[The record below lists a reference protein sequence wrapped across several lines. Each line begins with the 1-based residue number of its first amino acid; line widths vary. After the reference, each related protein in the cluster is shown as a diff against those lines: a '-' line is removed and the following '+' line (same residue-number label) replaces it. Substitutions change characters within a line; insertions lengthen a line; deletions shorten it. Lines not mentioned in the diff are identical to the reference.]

1 MLTFLVARAPTLQSE
16 QYCQWRLFFPA
27 VPSLRG
33 FRAGNT
39 SPTTQ
44 QNQFRAILHFAKCS
58 NTFAFIQHM
67 FLQTNAKS
75 HDILAYAPSDLFARY
90 YRFARTTSPTIASL
104 LPRCERLMSG
114 DRATENARLWGRIL
128 EQCAAM
134 RICNT
139 TSSIASSTYRRLVR
153 RLRPHNCEAH
163 LTPLVGMI
171 FVKWE

>member
-1 MLTFLVARAPTLQSE
+1 MIYYF
-16 QYCQWRLFFPA
+16 
-27 VPSLRG
+27 
-33 FRAGNT
+33 GNT
-39 SPTTQ
+39 HLFSQ
-44 QNQFRAILHFAKCS
+44 ILPLRKLFVLLCRYI
-58 NTFAFIQHM
+58 FV
-67 FLQTNAKS
+67 FLSKTL
-75 HDILAYAPSDLFARY
+75 HIVP
-90 YRFARTTSPTIASL
+90 PTIASL
-104 LPRCERLMSG
+104 LPHRERLMSG

-134 RICNT
+134 RTCNT

>member
-1 MLTFLVARAPTLQSE
+1 MWSKIWLKYSGQTMRCIVTNNQCTVRFVITTPRAPDAV
-16 QYCQWRLFFPA
+16 RL
-27 VPSLRG
+27 
-33 FRAGNT
+33 GN
-39 SPTTQ
+39 PP
-44 QNQFRAILHFAKCS
+44 RK
-58 NTFAFIQHM
+58 NT
-67 FLQTNAKS
+67 
-75 HDILAYAPSDLFARY
+75 
-90 YRFARTTSPTIASL
+90 ASL

-134 RICNT
+134 RPCNT

-171 FVKWE
+171 FVKCECSCTWIVLQASIWQAVFA

>member
-1 MLTFLVARAPTLQSE
+1 MTQALLVPRHTA
-16 QYCQWRLFFPA
+16 
-27 VPSLRG
+27 
-33 FRAGNT
+33 
-39 SPTTQ
+39 
-44 QNQFRAILHFAKCS
+44 
-58 NTFAFIQHM
+58 
-67 FLQTNAKS
+67 
-75 HDILAYAPSDLFARY
+75 
-90 YRFARTTSPTIASL
+90 PTIASL
-104 LPRCERLMSG
+104 LPHGERLMLHRLGNVPRKNTASLLPRCESLTSG

-134 RICNT
+134 RTCNT